1 MANLTGK
8 HYWVAGGSTGI
19 GLAVVRQL
27 SQQGGTV
34 TVLSRSKAPELDGL
48 GVNHLAWDAT
58 TDDIPKEW
66 IPEILHGLVYAP
78 GTINLKPF
86 QALKPDVFRQDWEIN
101 LLGAVKMLQAAMRS
115 LKKANGA
122 SVVLYSTV
130 AVGTGM
136 NYHASVAAAKGAVE
150 GLGRSL
156 AAEWAKSK
164 IRVNM
169 IAPSLTDTP
178 LASHLLSTDEKR
190 EASEKRN
197 PLGLVGTAEQV
208 ADATIFLLQDTSQW
222 ITGQVLGVDG
232 GMGSLKP
239 I

>member
-1 MANLTGK
+1 MADLIGK
-8 HYWVAGGSTGI
+8 NYWVAGGSTGI
-19 GLAVVRQL
+19 GLAVVKQL

-34 TVLSRSKAPELDGL
+34 TVLSRSKAPELDAM
-48 GVNHLAWDAT
+48 GVQHHVWDAT

-66 IPEILHGLVYAP
+66 LPETLHGVVYAP

-86 QALKPDVFRQDWEIN
+86 QALKPELFQQDWEVN
-101 LLGAVKMLQAAMRS
+101 VLGAVKMLQAALRP
-115 LKKANGA
+115 LKKAQGA

-136 NYHASVAAAKGAVE
+136 NYHASVAASKGALE

-156 AAEWAKSK
+156 AAEWSKSQ
-164 IRVNM
+164 IRVNL

-178 LASHLLSTDEKR
+178 LAAHLLSTDEKR

-197 PLGLVGTAEQV
+197 PLGLVGTADQV
-208 ADATIFLLQDTSQW
+208 ADATLFLLKETSRW
-222 ITGQVLGVDG
+222 ITGQVLAVDG
-232 GMGSLKP
+232 GMGNLKP